1 MTDWSNSGLDKTNKG
16 AVTIIGA
23 GLVGCYLA
31 HRLLEE
37 NFVITLIDMG
47 GMDEPVPQVLAD
59 KAIPIFSKEIYRGG
73 TSEGRVFGIGGT
85 SVVWG
90 GAMIPPSRFE
100 RHLCPD
106 IDPSAQDRVLKTF
119 AIKGIFASAEK
130 SQHLDKRNI
139 LWPAFHR
146 KNTRSLLDTRHPNLS
161 LIEKA
166 SVREIKFENRLA
178 KTLVI
183 QRGLTSF
190 ELDCSE
196 STVILCAG
204 MLESTRIL
212 STPIVDHANCEK
224 DESAKSFPSRDF
236 KDHISAPLAYLKPKS
251 SKSMDYLLLKRP
263 WGFESIRYDFG
274 YGDCTG
280 FVNVQFTREDSDAF
294 SLLRDLALHVQ
305 SSQLGISFF
314 LSMLR
319 LVPKIGWVCRFFWSF
334 YIRGYVL
341 PPDGS
346 KLFLNCAM
354 AKLTYGSISIEKDEM
369 SIEWEVTADDER
381 NFLEVGRQVVIEMRK
396 QLGAIFDIEEL
407 SDEQISCNLRGTS
420 EVFHPNGSVPFG
432 GGLHEIDE
440 NTRFKKSENLFV
452 ISSAIFPEG
461 GVSSPSF
468 ALLCLAEQLVG
479 KLAFDKKH
487 G

>member
-1 MTDWSNSGLDKTNKG
+1 MTDWSNLGLDKTNKG
-16 AVTIIGA
+16 TVTIIGA

-37 NFVITLIDMG
+37 NFIITLIDMG
-47 GMDEPVPQVLAD
+47 GMVQPIPKVLAD
-59 KAIPIFSKEIYRGG
+59 KAIPRFTKETYRGG
-73 TSEGRVFGIGGT
+73 TSEGRIFGIGGT
-85 SVVWG
+85 SAVWG

-100 RHLCPD
+100 RHLCPE
-106 IDPSAQDRVLKTF
+106 IDPSAQDRVLETF
-119 AIKGIFASAEK
+119 AIKGIFASVEK

-146 KNTRSLLDTRHPNLS
+146 KNTKSLLDTRHPNLS
-161 LIEKA
+161 LIEQA

-183 QRGLTSF
+183 QRGLKSI

-212 STPIVDHANCEK
+212 STSIAGHKNCKK
-224 DESAKSFPSRDF
+224 DKRAESFSNRHF

-251 SKSMDYLLLKRP
+251 PKSLDYLLLKRP

-274 YGDCTG
+274 FGDCTG
-280 FVNVQFTREDSDAF
+280 FVNIQFTREDSDAF
-294 SLLRDLALHVQ
+294 SLLRDLVLHVQ
-305 SSQLGISFF
+305 SSQFGISFF

-319 LVPKIGWVCRFFWSF
+319 LVPKMGWVCKFFWSF
-334 YIRGYVL
+334 YVRGYVL
-341 PPDGS
+341 PPNGS

-354 AKLTYGSISIEKDEM
+354 AKLTCGSISIEKDEM
-369 SIEWEVTADDER
+369 AIAWEVTANDVR
-381 NFLEVGRQVVIEMRK
+381 NFLEVGRQVVIEMRD
-396 QLGAIFDIEEL
+396 QLGPTFDIEEL
-407 SDEQISCNLRGTS
+407 SDEEIGRNLRGTS

-432 GGLHEIDE
+432 GGFHEIDE
-440 NTRFKKSENLFV
+440 NTRFKKSDNLYV

-479 KLAFDKKH
+479 KLACDRNH

>member
-1 MTDWSNSGLDKTNKG
+1 MTDWSNLGLDKTNKG

-47 GMDEPVPQVLAD
+47 GIGKPVPQVLAD
-59 KAIPIFSKEIYRGG
+59 KVVPRFTKETYRGG
-73 TSEGRVFGIGGT
+73 TSEGRIFGIGGT
-85 SVVWG
+85 SAVWG

-100 RHLCPD
+100 RHLCPN
-106 IDPSAQDRVLKTF
+106 IDQSAQDRVLKTF
-119 AIKGIFASAEK
+119 AIEGVFASAEK

-161 LIEKA
+161 LIEQA

-183 QRGLTSF
+183 QRGWKSF

-212 STPIVDHANCEK
+212 STLILDHANCK
-224 DESAKSFPSRDF
+224 RDERAESFSISHF
-236 KDHISAPLAYLKPKS
+236 KDHISSPLAYLKPKS
-251 SKSMDYLLLKRP
+251 PKSLDYLLLKRP

-274 YGDCTG
+274 LGDCTG
-280 FVNVQFTREDSDAF
+280 FVNVQFTREDGDAF

-305 SSQLGISFF
+305 SSQFGISFF

-319 LVPKIGWVCRFFWSF
+319 LASKIGWVCRFFWSL
-334 YIRGYVL
+334 YVRGYVL
-341 PPDGS
+341 PPNGS

-354 AKLTYGSISIEKDEM
+354 AKLKCGSISIEKDEM
-369 SIEWEVTADDER
+369 AIEWEVTSEDVR
-381 NFLEVGRQVVIEMRK
+381 NFLEVGRQVVIEMQD

-407 SDEQISCNLRGTS
+407 SDEEIGRNLRETS
-420 EVFHPNGSVPFG
+420 EVFHPCGSVPFG

-440 NTRFKKSENLFV
+440 STRFKKSENLFV

-479 KLAFDKKH
+479 KLAFDRKH